1 MTGELHGL
9 RQRAQVEPAA
19 RDYNGCPM
27 NLDARFLHDRLL
39 EYESVA
45 GKPQRFIV
53 AFSGG
58 LDSTVL
64 LHAMAA
70 NRAIREVPL
79 LAAHV
84 DHGLHPGSGTWDSHC
99 RAVAE
104 TLGVDYIS
112 RKVQVSRSAEG
123 GPEAAAREARY
134 AVLGSLMQ
142 QNDWLISAHHE
153 HDQAETLLLN
163 LLRGSGL
170 TGIAGIP
177 PLREFATG
185 YLVRP
190 MLGVPAAKIRAYADT
205 HHLDWIDDPSNADT
219 AFDRN
224 YLRREILPAL
234 AARWPAVVTR
244 LGHSADLAAEA
255 SELLA
260 ELADLDIAV
269 SPAPD
274 RLDIRVLAP
283 LSRARQRNTIR
294 RAVQRVGLPAA
305 PATCLYQ
312 AVHELIPARTD
323 AQPLVAWPGGE
334 FRRYR
339 DHLYILAPM
348 PDLEP
353 CPQALLQ
360 PDHAVDLGAGQ
371 GYLVLEAGQAGGM
384 DRSVAARGL
393 EVRYR
398 HGGEEIALA
407 GQAHRHKLK
416 KLLQDEGVV
425 PWMRE
430 RVPLLHVGGRL
441 AAVADLWVAAEFAAK
456 DGYAVRWLN
465 RPALY

>member
-1 MTGELHGL
+1 
-9 RQRAQVEPAA
+9 
-19 RDYNGCPM
+19 M
-27 NLDARFLHDRLL
+27 NFDARYLHDRLL

-45 GKPQRFIV
+45 GKPQRYIV

-70 NRAIREVPL
+70 NRAVNAVPL

-84 DHGLHPGSGTWDSHC
+84 DHGLHPASGDWEVQC

-104 TLGVDYIS
+104 SLGADYLS
-112 RKVQVSRSAEG
+112 RKVQVSRSADG

-142 QNDWLISAHHE
+142 QNEWLISAHHE

-170 TGIAGIP
+170 TGIAGIA
-177 PLREFATG
+177 PLREFAGG

-190 MLGVPAAKIRAYADT
+190 MLGVPASEIRAYADT
-205 HHLDWIDDPSNADT
+205 HRLSWIDDPSNADT
-219 AFDRN
+219 AYDRN

-234 AARWPAVVTR
+234 AARWPAVATR

-260 ELADLDIAV
+260 ELADMDIAA

-274 RLDIRVLAP
+274 RLDIRGLSL
-283 LSRARQRNTIR
+283 LSRARQRNLIR

-305 PATCLYQ
+305 PATRLYQ

-353 CPQALLQ
+353 CPQGLLR
-360 PDHAVDLGAGQ
+360 PDLAIDLGAGQ
-371 GYLVLEAGQAGGM
+371 GSLLLQGGEHGGI
-384 DRSVAARGL
+384 DRSVASKGL
-393 EVRYR
+393 EIRYR
-398 HGGEEIALA
+398 RGGEEIALP

-430 RVPLLHVGGRL
+430 RVPLLYAGERL

-465 RPALY
+465 RPAIY

>member
-1 MTGELHGL
+1 
-9 RQRAQVEPAA
+9 
-19 RDYNGCPM
+19 M
-27 NLDARFLHDRLL
+27 NFDARYLHDRLL
-39 EYESVA
+39 EFESVA
-45 GKPQRFIV
+45 GKPRRFIV

-70 NRAIREVPL
+70 NQAICGIPL

-84 DHGLHPGSGTWDSHC
+84 DHGLHPESGGWDSQC

-104 TLGVDYIS
+104 SLGVEYLS
-112 RKVQVSRSAEG
+112 RKVHVSRSAEG

-134 AVLGSLMQ
+134 AILGSLMQ

-170 TGIAGIP
+170 TGIAGIA

-190 MLGVPAAKIRAYADT
+190 MLGVPAAEIRAYADT
-205 HHLDWIDDPSNADT
+205 HRLRWIDDPSNADT

-234 AARWPAVVTR
+234 AARWPAVATR
-244 LGHSADLAAEA
+244 LRQSADLAAES

-260 ELADLDIAV
+260 ELADLDIAA
-269 SPAPD
+269 SPAVD
-274 RLDIRVLAP
+274 RLDIRSLGL
-283 LSRARQRNTIR
+283 LSRARQRNIIR
-294 RAVQRVGLPAA
+294 RAVQRVGLPAP
-305 PATCLYQ
+305 PATRLYQ
-312 AVHELIPARTD
+312 TVHELIPARTD
-323 AQPLVAWPGGE
+323 AQPLVTWPGGE
-334 FRRYR
+334 IRRYR

-348 PDLEP
+348 PDLQP
-353 CPQALLQ
+353 CPEDLLRT
-360 PDHAVDLGAGQ
+360 DLAIDLGAGQ
-371 GYLVLEAGQAGGM
+371 GRLVLQAGEDGGI
-384 DRSVAARGL
+384 DRSVASKGL

-398 HGGEEIALA
+398 RGGEEIALP
-407 GQAHRHKLK
+407 GHAHRHKLK
-416 KLLQDEGVV
+416 NLLQDEGVV

-430 RVPLLHVGGRL
+430 RVPLLYAGERL
-441 AAVADLWVAAEFAAK
+441 AAVADLWVAAEFAAR
-456 DGYAVRWLN
+456 DGYAVYWLD
-465 RPALY
+465 RPVLY

>member
-1 MTGELHGL
+1 
-9 RQRAQVEPAA
+9 
-19 RDYNGCPM
+19 M
-27 NLDARFLHDRLL
+27 NFDARYLHDRLL
-39 EYESVA
+39 ENEAVA
-45 GKPQRFIV
+45 GKPRRFIV

-70 NRAIREVPL
+70 NKAICEVPL

-84 DHGLHPGSGTWDSHC
+84 DHGLHPQSGDWDSQC
-99 RAVAE
+99 RAAAE
-104 TLGVDYIS
+104 TRGVEYLS
-112 RKVQVSRSAEG
+112 RKVHVSRSSAG

-163 LLRGSGL
+163 LLRGSGF
-170 TGIAGIP
+170 TGIAGIAP
-177 PLREFATG
+177 VREFATG

-190 MLGVPAAKIRAYADT
+190 MLGVPVAEIRAYADT
-205 HHLDWIDDPSNADT
+205 HRLSWIDDPSNADT

-234 AARWPAVVTR
+234 AARWPAVASR
-244 LGHSADLAAEA
+244 LRQSADLAAES

-260 ELADLDIAV
+260 EFADLDIAA

-274 RLDIRVLAP
+274 RLDIRVLTG
-283 LSRARQRNTIR
+283 LSRARQRNIIR
-294 RAVQRVGLPAA
+294 RAVQRVGLPAP
-305 PATCLYQ
+305 PATRLYQ

-334 FRRYR
+334 FRRYQ

-348 PDLEP
+348 PDLQP
-353 CPQALLQ
+353 CPEDLLR
-360 PDHAVDLGAGQ
+360 PDLTMDLGAGQ
-371 GYLVLEAGQAGGM
+371 GCLVLQAGKDGGI
-384 DRSVAARGL
+384 DPSVASKGL
-393 EVRYR
+393 EIRYR
-398 HGGEEIALA
+398 RGGEEIALP

-430 RVPLLHVGGRL
+430 RVPLLYAGERL
-441 AAVADLWVAAEFAAK
+441 AAVADLWVAAEFTAR
-456 DGYAVRWLN
+456 DGHAVRWLD